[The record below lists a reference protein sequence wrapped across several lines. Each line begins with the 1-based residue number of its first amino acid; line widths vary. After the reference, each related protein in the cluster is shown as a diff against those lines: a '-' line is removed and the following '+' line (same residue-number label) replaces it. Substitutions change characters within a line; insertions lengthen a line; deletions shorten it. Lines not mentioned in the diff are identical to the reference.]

1 MTRAYDR
8 ALLGRASDT
17 LGRMLDFASR
27 SLHHD
32 VHTVM
37 SLFCAS
43 GLAARFGSGDIRLI
57 AGMSGIEL
65 AYAVLDRSG
74 IAYERTVP
82 RHTGGYSPEYWLGW
96 ALARAQWESCLPFRT
111 VTAYFPA
118 QDFMADYTKKRTE
131 YLAGLPLDISDAARS
146 SGLRDFG
153 ENYAREAAEAVLP
166 LLTECSAESC
176 GRCLKEAR
184 TQRGLSQSGLAA
196 VSGIPVRTI
205 QQYEQGQKDLRKAR
219 AEYIIALSHA
229 LGCAPERLLMPSASF
244 TERM

>member
-32 VHTVM
+32 VNTVM

-96 ALARAQWESCLPFRT
+96 ALARAQWDSCLPFRT

-131 YLAGLPLDISDAARS
+131 YLAGLLKEILNRFRNLYPDHDMVFSLVNRESRLLAERFFTKEMRVNRILTAVS
-146 SGLRDFG
+146 FG
-153 ENYAREAAEAVLP
+153 E
-166 LLTECSAESC
+166 T
-176 GRCLKEAR
+176 
-184 TQRGLSQSGLAA
+184 
-196 VSGIPVRTI
+196 
-205 QQYEQGQKDLRKAR
+205 
-219 AEYIIALSHA
+219 
-229 LGCAPERLLMPSASF
+229 
-244 TERM
+244 